1 MEHIKEVHYEILTA
15 LEHLD
20 EVYRC
25 IDNAIALSIDTTYLQ
40 DILGVAERNLGVSKM
55 KLLVASDI
63 TESII

>member
-1 MEHIKEVHYEILTA
+1 MEHIKEVHHEILNA

-20 EVYRC
+20 AIYRC
-25 IDNAIALSIDTTYLQ
+25 IDNAVALSIDSSYLQ
-40 DILGVAERNLGVSKM
+40 DILVIAQRNLGISKM

>member
-1 MEHIKEVHYEILTA
+1 MEHIKEIHYEVIAA

-25 IDNAIALSIDTTYLQ
+25 IDNAIALSVDTAYLQ
-40 DILGVAERNLGVSKM
+40 DILGVAERNLGISKM